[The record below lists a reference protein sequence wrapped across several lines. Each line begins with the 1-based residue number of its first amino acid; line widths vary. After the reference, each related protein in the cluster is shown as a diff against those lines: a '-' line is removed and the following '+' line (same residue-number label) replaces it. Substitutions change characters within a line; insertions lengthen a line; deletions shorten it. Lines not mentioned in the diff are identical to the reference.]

1 MTICYWFAVWE
12 AYQRAPLAW
21 SRCGALSGALRG
33 VQASGVL
40 IAQHRLN
47 KQPGCDL
54 IIRGASRRA
63 PRADSAQLHPAF
75 RGITHLSSPLPK
87 ILKYR
92 PSPYQ
97 ALG

>member
-54 IIRGASRRA
+54 IIRGASRR
-63 PRADSAQLHPAF
+63 PGH
-75 RGITHLSSPLPK
+75 RGRIRRSCTPLSGGSLTCRVRC
-87 ILKYR
+87 LR
-92 PSPYQ
+92 S
-97 ALG
+97 